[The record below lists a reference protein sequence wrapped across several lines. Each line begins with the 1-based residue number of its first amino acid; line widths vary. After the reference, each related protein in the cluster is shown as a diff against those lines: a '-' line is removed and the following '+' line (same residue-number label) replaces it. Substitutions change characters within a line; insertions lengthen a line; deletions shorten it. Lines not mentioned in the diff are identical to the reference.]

1 MPQIDNIHYIHL
13 RCHSEFSISDG
24 IVRIPEYTKKAKEI
38 GMPALALTDLSN
50 TFGAV
55 KFYKSA
61 IEAGIKPIIGC
72 DVWLENS
79 VTRDQPYRLL
89 ILCQNK
95 NGFLNLSE
103 LLSKAYLEN
112 QYRGRAE
119 LKKEWFE
126 NENTVGLIILSG
138 ATSGE
143 IGQLIIQGKLD
154 QAHSALREWKN
165 ILSDRFYLELQRHGE
180 GNYRQQQ
187 ERYIDQALHL
197 AVEHGVPVVASHPIQ
212 FMAESDFMAH
222 EAKTCIADGYVL
234 GDQRRPKLYSS
245 EQYFKDSGQM
255 QELFKDIPSA
265 LQNTVEISR
274 RCNFE
279 FSLGDSYLPNF
290 PIPEG
295 IKIDDY
301 LLIESKKGLD
311 QRMKL
316 LYPDIS
322 DLESQLSKYLER
334 LNFEVKVINEMG
346 YAGYF
351 LIVADFIN
359 WSKTNA
365 IPVGPGR
372 GSGAGSVV
380 AFSLGITDLDPL
392 AYNLLFE
399 RFLNPER
406 VSMPD
411 FDIDFCQEGRDRV
424 IDYVKEKYGAD
435 AVSQIATFG
444 TMAARAVLRDVG
456 RALDLPYLFV
466 DSIAKLVPNELGI
479 TLKDAIDKEPQIK
492 DRIKKEEEV
501 KELFELA
508 LKLEGL
514 VRNVSMHA
522 GGVLIAPSKI
532 SAFSP
537 IYCQPGGEGVIS
549 QFDKDDVES
558 VGLVKFDFLGL
569 RTLTILSMALE
580 NANNIRIKENLNPIN
595 LETLIID
602 DKSTFDLLKSSNTTA
617 VFQLES
623 RGMKD
628 MLKQAKPDCFED
640 IVALVALY
648 RPGPMDLIP
657 DFCRRKH
664 GQQTVTYPHPA
675 TEAILK
681 ETYGIAVYQEQVMQI
696 AQVVAGYS
704 LGEADLLRRAMGKKK
719 PEEMD
724 AQRAIFIEGAMKN
737 ELSNKQASDLFDLL
751 EKFAGYGFNKS
762 HAAAYAKIAYQ
773 TAFLKAHYPSAF
785 IAASMSADMNN
796 TDNIH
801 LLFDDCSLN
810 GIELLGPDI
819 NFSNF
824 KFTPVTQKEIL
835 YGLGGV
841 KGTGLSAIEV
851 ILEERNK
858 NGPFHSL
865 FDFTSRLDLRK
876 VNRRAI
882 ESLIRAGAFDKLNPN
897 RASLL
902 ASVNLAIS
910 VADQANASFGQ
921 NSLFAESDTQK
932 IDLIEM
938 TPWEDKQQL
947 IEEKIGIG
955 FYFSGHPF
963 KFYKKILSRFI
974 SEELS
979 GLRPRESPYL
989 IAGIISAIRIRMTSR
1004 GKIAIVTLDDGKA
1017 RIDVFVGNTLLNE
1030 SQSLLKEDQLLIT
1043 EGKVSHDDFTGGNRV
1058 SAIKVHDLISIQ
1070 SSKAA
1075 LLTISM
1081 NGQADAEKLKVLLRP
1096 YSRENFHT
1104 SLKRCKVKVE
1114 YQNSKGKVELLLGP
1128 EWDVSLHEDLIA
1140 GLSKS
1145 FHDENVKIIYN

>member
-13 RCHSEFSISDG
+13 RCHSEFSVTDG
-24 IVRIPEYTKKAKEI
+24 IVRISEYTEKAKKI

-50 TFGAV
+50 VFGAV

-61 IEAGIKPIIGC
+61 VESGIKPIIGC

-79 VTRDQPYRLL
+79 VSRDQPYRLL
-89 ILCQNK
+89 ILCQNE
-95 NGFLNLSE
+95 NGFLNLSA

-112 QYRGRAE
+112 QYRGRVE
-119 LKKEWFE
+119 LKKEWFKK
-126 NENTVGLIILSG
+126 ENTIGLILLSG

-154 QAHSALREWKN
+154 QAHLALQEWKN
-165 ILSDRFYLELQRHGE
+165 ILSDRFYLELQRHGD
-180 GNYRQQQ
+180 GNFRQQQ

-197 AVEHGVPVVASHPIQ
+197 ATEHDIPVVATHPIQ
-212 FMAESDFMAH
+212 FMAETDFRAH
-222 EAKTCIADGYVL
+222 ETKTCIADGYIL

-245 EQYFKDSGQM
+245 EQYFKDGDQM
-255 QELFKDIPSA
+255 YELFKDIPSA
-265 LQNTVEISR
+265 LINTVEISR
-274 RCNFE
+274 RCNFK

-295 IKIDDY
+295 IKIDDF
-301 LLIESKKGLD
+301 LLSESKKGLD
-311 QRMKL
+311 LRMEL
-316 LYPDIS
+316 LYPKIS
-322 DLESQLSKYLER
+322 VREIQLPKYIDR
-334 LNFEVKVINEMG
+334 LNFEVQVINQMG

-359 WSKTNA
+359 WSKAND

-380 AFSLGITDLDPL
+380 AYSLGITDLDPL

-435 AVSQIATFG
+435 AVSQISTFG

-456 RALDLPYLFV
+456 RVLDLPYPFV
-466 DSIAKLVPNELGI
+466 DGIAKLVPNELGI
-479 TLKDAIDKEPQIK
+479 NLKDAIDKEPQIK
-492 DRIKKEEEV
+492 ERIKKEEEV
-501 KELFELA
+501 KELFDLA

-537 IYCQPGGEGVIS
+537 IYCQPDGEGVVS

-569 RTLTILSMALE
+569 RTLTILAMALE
-580 NANNIRIKENLNPIN
+580 NSNNIRIKESLEPIN
-595 LETLIID
+595 LETLAVD
-602 DKSTFDLLKSSNTTA
+602 DKATFDLLKSANTTA

-664 GQQTVTYPHPA
+664 GQQSVTYPHPA
-675 TEAILK
+675 TEPILK

-724 AQRAIFIEGAMKN
+724 AQRAIFIEGATQNKLN
-737 ELSNKQASDLFDLL
+737 NKQAKDLFDLL

-819 NFSNF
+819 NLSEF
-824 KFTPVTQKEIL
+824 KFLPITQKEIL

-851 ILEERNK
+851 ILSERNK
-858 NGPFHSL
+858 NGPFLSL
-865 FDFTSRLDLRK
+865 FDFTSRLNLRK
-876 VNRRAI
+876 VNRRAV
-882 ESLIRAGAFDKLNPN
+882 ESLIRAGAFDKINSN

-910 VADQANASFGQ
+910 AADQANANLGQ

-938 TPWEDKQQL
+938 SPWEDKQKL
-947 IEEKIGIG
+947 IEEKIATG

-963 KFYKKILSRFI
+963 KHYQKIISGFI
-974 SEELS
+974 SEKLS
-979 GLRPRESPYL
+979 DLMPRQSPYL

-1017 RIDVFVGNTLLNE
+1017 RIDVVVGNNILNE
-1030 SQSLLKEDQLLIT
+1030 AQSLVKEDQLLIV
-1043 EGKVSHDDFTGGNRV
+1043 EGKVSHDEFSGGNRV
-1058 SAIKVHDLISIQ
+1058 SAIKVYDLMSIQ

-1075 LLTISM
+1075 LLTITM

-1096 YSRENFHT
+1096 YSTENFDT
-1104 SLKRCKVKVE
+1104 SLKKCKVKVE
-1114 YQNSKGKVELLLGP
+1114 YQNSQGKVELLLGS

-1145 FHDENVKIIYN
+1145 FHDENVKILYN